1 MHELAGDFHLQD
13 VWALPAE
20 GGREE
25 FGRVVHVF
33 ASGDPEERSS
43 GAAGV
48 LWKIR
53 LKLGAVLGL
62 DGPQTG
68 LDARVATLRE
78 RLPDDLRDAP
88 AGPDFGSMPFRSV
101 YLLQDEWA
109 AEIANR
115 TMHGILHVG
124 WVPRAGGGY
133 RGQLAILVKTN
144 GLLGRAYMAAI
155 GPFRHLVVYPAMM
168 RRIERVWRGPADTW
182 WVLYDGDCGLC
193 TWTVAALL
201 AWDRDGRLRPC
212 AIQGADGQRLLS
224 DLGQQERLS
233 AWHLV
238 GPDGARSS
246 GGAAIAPLLRLLPG
260 GTPLAAAA
268 SLAPG
273 LSGRAY
279 RGVAEHR
286 EGLSRLL
293 PGRAKRRARVAVQR
307 AEAGP
312 RPARRR

>member
-25 FGRVVHVF
+25 FGRLVEVF
-33 ASGDPEERSS
+33 AAGDPDEGSS

-48 LWKIR
+48 LWRIR

-62 DGPQTG
+62 DDPQSG

-78 RLPDDLRDAP
+78 RLPDDLRGAP
-88 AGPDFGSMPFRSV
+88 AGPDFGSLPFRSV

-124 WVPRAGGGY
+124 WVPRPDGGY

-155 GPFRHLVVYPAMM
+155 GPFRHLIVYPAMM
-168 RRIERVWRGPADTW
+168 RRIERVWK
-182 WVLYDGDCGLC
+182 
-193 TWTVAALL
+193 
-201 AWDRDGRLRPC
+201 RPG
-212 AIQGADGQRLLS
+212 I
-224 DLGQQERLS
+224 
-233 AWHLV
+233 
-238 GPDGARSS
+238 
-246 GGAAIAPLLRLLPG
+246 
-260 GTPLAAAA
+260 
-268 SLAPG
+268 
-273 LSGRAY
+273 
-279 RGVAEHR
+279 
-286 EGLSRLL
+286 
-293 PGRAKRRARVAVQR
+293 
-307 AEAGP
+307 
-312 RPARRR
+312 